1 MLEITAKAD
10 LLVKK
15 YNMLSHGD
23 FVVVGVSGGPDS
35 MALLCYLLSKREELD
50 LCILVA
56 NVEHGI
62 RGKESVADT
71 EFVKQFCKSKDVE
84 FATISINAVDEAKQN
99 SLGVEEYSRIKRYE
113 FFDKINDNVDVFDL
127 LSNVAFD
134 KEVVPKEERVEKVK
148 ESEEINQYNESQKNV
163 IDEILNVYQN
173 KGVLELENI
182 RLLEVKNFNK
192 FGGLVPIVNLFG
204 GKEKYLNMINNV
216 KRLLYS

>member
-23 FVVVGVSGGPDS
+23 FVVVGVSGGADS

-50 LCILVA
+50 LRILVA

-62 RGKESVADT
+62 RGEESVADT

-99 SLGVEEYSRIKRYE
+99 SLGVEEYSEIKDMSSSIRSIPIKSQPLTIFPIMSKRC
-113 FFDKINDNVDVFDL
+113 FFVCREALRQRVCAVFRL
-127 LSNVAFD
+127 CEIILFD
-134 KEVVPKEERVEKVK
+134 RFLPVRVKK
-148 ESEEINQYNESQKNV
+148 
-163 IDEILNVYQN
+163 
-173 KGVLELENI
+173 
-182 RLLEVKNFNK
+182 
-192 FGGLVPIVNLFG
+192 
-204 GKEKYLNMINNV
+204 
-216 KRLLYS
+216 

>member
-50 LCILVA
+50 LRILVA

-113 FFDKINDNVDVFDL
+113 F
-127 LSNVAFD
+127 
-134 KEVVPKEERVEKVK
+134 
-148 ESEEINQYNESQKNV
+148 
-163 IDEILNVYQN
+163 
-173 KGVLELENI
+173 
-182 RLLEVKNFNK
+182 
-192 FGGLVPIVNLFG
+192 
-204 GKEKYLNMINNV
+204 
-216 KRLLYS
+216 